1 VRRATWTE
9 DGLEIV
15 EVEPPPLTD
24 GWVRLKVEACGICG
38 SDLHFWHGHLPR
50 PIGTAPGHEFV
61 GTVIDGPAG
70 LPDARYAVSPNVCCG
85 RCDFCTTG
93 RTNLCRRGGYGIGLG
108 RDGALADFVD
118 APAVNLAPVPDGVD
132 AVTASFTEPL
142 AVSVRGVGLAN
153 LATDTTVL
161 VLGGGMIGLCAA
173 LIARARAGLVA
184 ITARHPHQQ
193 AAAEQLGV
201 TVLVLGGGMIGL
213 CAALIARARAGL
225 VAITARHPHQQAA
238 AEQLGVTVLREGD
251 VLPWAKDH
259 RPDVV
264 IETVGGAADTID
276 DAIRAVRR
284 GGRVVV
290 VGSFGAPKPV
300 DLQTLMMKEIALLGS
315 FCYGTGDR
323 EPEFATAA
331 RLTGR
336 WRTDLQALA
345 THQFGLGDVAHAFE
359 TASDKTTGAIKVT
372 IVP

>member
-201 TVLVLGGGMIGL
+201 TVL
-213 CAALIARARAGL
+213 
-225 VAITARHPHQQAA
+225 
-238 AEQLGVTVLREGD
+238 REGD

-264 IETVGGAADTID
+264 IESVGGAADTID

-300 DLQTLMMKEIALLGS
+300 DLQTLMMKEVALLGS

-336 WRTDLQALA
+336 WRNELQALA

>member
-1 VRRATWTE
+1 VRRALWTE
-9 DGLEIV
+9 DGLEVV
-15 EVEPPPLTD
+15 EAEPSPLAE

-38 SDLHFWHGHLPR
+38 SDLHFWHGQLPR
-50 PIGTAPGHEFV
+50 PLGTAPGHEFA

-70 LPDARYAVSPNVCCG
+70 LPDVRYAVSPNVCCG

-108 RDGALADFVD
+108 RDGGLADFVD
-118 APAVNLAPVPDGVD
+118 APLANLAPVPDAVD
-132 AVTASFTEPL
+132 AVTASFAEPL

-173 LIARARAGLVA
+173 LIARDRAGS
-184 ITARHPHQQ
+184 
-193 AAAEQLGV
+193 
-201 TVLVLGGGMIGL
+201 
-213 CAALIARARAGL
+213 

-251 VLPWAKDH
+251 ALPWAKEH

-264 IETVGGAADTID
+264 IESVGGAADTVEE
-276 DAIRAVRR
+276 AIRAVRR
-284 GGRVVV
+284 GGRIVML
-290 VGSFGAPKPV
+290 GSFGAPKPV
-300 DLQTLMMKEIALLGS
+300 DLQTLMMKEVALLGS
-315 FCYGTGDR
+315 FCYGAGDR

-331 RLTGR
+331 KLTGR
-336 WRTDLQALA
+336 WRDELQAVA
-345 THQFGLGDVAHAFE
+345 SHQFGLADVAAAFE
-359 TASDKTTGAIKVT
+359 TAGDKTTGAIKVT